1 MISICFVMNI
11 NAVAANCQKKKK
23 KNPTVPAFGKTH
35 QGVWMYLL
43 SLNESVQKLYK
54 RFFV

>member
-11 NAVAANCQKKKK
+11 NAVAANCQKKK